1 MPMPVADDGPP
12 VGAWTRRMVH
22 LFLLVFAVTGVAHLE
37 LFPFS
42 GFRLFSELRPA
53 ERQSWELRAVT
64 EAGDEVAI
72 RLADLPI
79 GYRNSTTLL
88 RTFDDLTPA
97 ERDAIC
103 EAWAEPL
110 RDRGVAVTLV
120 RVYSLLQGVRPDAP
134 PPVRRLAYECG
145 GGP

>member
-1 MPMPVADDGPP
+1 M
-12 VGAWTRRMVH
+12 H

-53 ERQSWELRAVT
+53 ERQSWELRAVDDGGRRDPDPARAT
-64 EAGDEVAI
+64 C
-72 RLADLPI
+72 PS

-88 RTFDDLTPA
+88 RDFDDLTTA

-103 EAWAEPL
+103 DAWAEPL
-110 RDRGVAVTLV
+110 RDR
-120 RVYSLLQGVRPDAP
+120 RRP
-134 PPVRRLAYECG
+134 RW
-145 GGP
+145 